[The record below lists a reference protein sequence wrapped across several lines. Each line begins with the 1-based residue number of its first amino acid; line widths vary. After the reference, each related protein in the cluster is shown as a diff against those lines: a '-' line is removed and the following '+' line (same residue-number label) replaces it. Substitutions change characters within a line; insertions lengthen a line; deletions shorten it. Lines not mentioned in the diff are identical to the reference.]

1 MTLKLR
7 KMKVNKKF
15 QPLPEDEGDEFY
27 PNGIFL
33 FNITKLVKFIK
44 ANPHLFQPEE
54 VIIKA
59 IRTCPSSNL
68 DESTIQSANLADPII
83 LAEIAPDQFNVI
95 DGNHRLEK
103 AYRDG
108 VSKILAY
115 RVMAEQH
122 VAFLTSVEAYEEY
135 IQYWNEKIKQYSKYP
150 RPPQKLSNTENQ
162 QSNG

>member
-1 MTLKLR
+1 MTLKSR

-15 QPLPEDEGDEFY
+15 QPLPEDEGDELY

-33 FNITKLVKFIK
+33 FNITKLVKFLK

-54 VIIKA
+54 VLIKTA
-59 IRTCPSSNL
+59 RTCPSSNL
-68 DESTIQSANLADPII
+68 NESTIQTANLADPII
-83 LAEIAPDQFNVI
+83 LAEISPDRFNVI

-108 VSKILAY
+108 ASKILAY

-122 VAFLTSVEAYEEY
+122 VAFLTSVEAYKEY
-135 IQYWNEKIKQYSKYP
+135 IQYWNGKIKENGKYP
-150 RPPQKLSNTENQ
+150 HPPQQLSSTENQ